1 MTKRRERFSCAE
13 ADLELVGRY
22 QSGDE
27 RALGVLLERHYGL
40 IKYWA
45 RSVLAWADREEILAE
60 ASIAFFQSAKDFNA
74 SKHKDFHSHARDLIR
89 RAIYNSPEVRR
100 VGRNLYKNYRKVVA
114 ALEEL
119 MEKLNRRPTLEEL
132 SEETDLSVNQVNT
145 ALNVIAAFPFPLEE
159 ADGYL
164 TTEDPHVSQSIRE
177 AVNQLGSE
185 DFEIIVRYYFYG
197 QTDREIGEALDR
209 SKGAITMARTRA
221 IKKLRAIIS
230 GEGDPHDG
238 D

>member
-1 MTKRRERFSCAE
+1 MTKRRKRFSCAE
-13 ADLELVGRY
+13 ADLDLVARY

-27 RALGVLLERHYGL
+27 RALSILLEGHYGL

-45 RSVLAWADREEILAE
+45 RKVLAWADREEIMAE
-60 ASIAFFQSAKDFNA
+60 ASIAFFESVRDFNV
-74 SKHKDFHSHARDLIR
+74 STNSDFHSHARDLIR

-100 VGRNLYKNYRKVVA
+100 VRRNLYKNHRKVVEA
-114 ALEEL
+114 QETL
-119 MEKLNRRPTLEEL
+119 MERLNRRPSLEEL
-132 SEETDLSVNQVNT
+132 SEETGLSVNQVNT
-145 ALNVIAAFPFPLEE
+145 AINVIAAFPFSLEE

-164 TTEDPHVSQSIRE
+164 TIEDPYESHLIRE
-177 AVNQLGSE
+177 TVNQLDSE

-197 QTDREIGEALDR
+197 QTDREIGEALGK
-209 SKGAITMARTRA
+209 SKGAITMARGRA

-230 GEGDPHDG
+230 GEGDLHDG